1 LAPNFGLG
9 LAKLTLLSQIRIPNA
24 VRGRECNL
32 EPLNLWTRE
41 RLRGIIF
48 SMNPFD
54 IIIIVILGYS
64 LVRGIFRGLVKEV
77 SSIIGVLGGFYAA
90 FTYYTM
96 LAKLLSGLI
105 KETAYLNILSF
116 LIIFCSVLIIVGI
129 LGVIIK
135 YLLNI
140 AFLGWV
146 DRTSG
151 VGFGLVK
158 GILITSILF
167 ITLTAFLPKGSAF
180 LKNSMLAPH
189 VSWVSE
195 KMAKVV
201 SKEMKQDFMAKLG
214 ELKKAWKIPN

>member
-1 LAPNFGLG
+1 
-9 LAKLTLLSQIRIPNA
+9 
-24 VRGRECNL
+24 
-32 EPLNLWTRE
+32 
-41 RLRGIIF
+41 
-48 SMNPFD
+48 MNPFD

-146 DRTSG
+146 DRISG
-151 VGFGLVK
+151 VGFGLFK
-158 GILITSILF
+158 GILIASILF

-180 LKNSMLAPH
+180 LKNSMLAPY
-189 VSWVSE
+189 VSLVSE

>member
-1 LAPNFGLG
+1 MLCYFSRSAGI
-9 LAKLTLLSQIRIPNA
+9 LSF
-24 VRGRECNL
+24 
-32 EPLNLWTRE
+32 NLWT
-41 RLRGIIF
+41 GIIF
-48 SMNPFD
+48 YMNPFD

-96 LAKLLSGLI
+96 LTKLLSGLI

-116 LIIFCSVLIIVGI
+116 LIIFCGVLIIVGI

-140 AFLGWV
+140 AFLGWA
-146 DRTSG
+146 DRIGG

-158 GILITSILF
+158 GILIASILF

>member
-1 LAPNFGLG
+1 
-9 LAKLTLLSQIRIPNA
+9 
-24 VRGRECNL
+24 
-32 EPLNLWTRE
+32 
-41 RLRGIIF
+41 
-48 SMNPFD
+48 MNPFD

-96 LAKLLSGLI
+96 LAKLLSSLI

-116 LIIFCSVLIIVGI
+116 LIIFCSVLIVVGI
-129 LGVIIK
+129 LGIIIK

-146 DRTSG
+146 DRIGG

-158 GILITSILF
+158 GILIASILF
-167 ITLTAFLPKGSAF
+167 IAFTAFLPKGSAF

-214 ELKKAWKIPN
+214 ELKKTWKIQN

>member
-1 LAPNFGLG
+1 
-9 LAKLTLLSQIRIPNA
+9 
-24 VRGRECNL
+24 
-32 EPLNLWTRE
+32 
-41 RLRGIIF
+41 
-48 SMNPFD
+48 MNPFD

-96 LAKLLSGLI
+96 LAKLLSSLI

-116 LIIFCSVLIIVGI
+116 LIIFCSVLIVVGI
-129 LGVIIK
+129 LGIIIK

-146 DRTSG
+146 DRIGG

-158 GILITSILF
+158 GILIASILF
-167 ITLTAFLPKGSAF
+167 ITFTAFLPKGSAF

-201 SKEMKQDFMAKLG
+201 SEEMKQDFMAKLG
-214 ELKKAWKIPN
+214 ELKKTWKIQN